1 MIEDEKLRNLFKVE
15 SEEHLQQLDAGLL
28 TLEENPDDEI
38 VLAKVYREMHSI
50 KGSARML
57 GVETVE
63 KIAHR
68 IEDLLGKAKEG
79 EIELSSRLFDLFYRG
94 VDTVRILVQEAVT
107 GTPAHIDFQNTLKE
121 LKIEDNF
128 EEPSLIKGTEKEETR
143 VLSISKNLVQSEDGK
158 STGRPLK
165 DNEVNGE
172 KEPLPHPGQEDL
184 PLTAEVTRDNNSDE
198 SSRKYHIDTVRVDTR
213 LLDNLI
219 TQVGELN
226 VTKTRVSRQLL
237 EIENIISLL
246 EEREKRNYQNRF
258 LFQDIEKSSGNATHG
273 TLSKLFEIQD
283 DQRYFLDHLSGLLEK
298 FKNTGY
304 EDSARLDYL
313 SMKLD
318 EGVRKIRLVP
328 LSTIFNVFP
337 RTVRDLSKK
346 HGKEINLIIEGGDT
360 SADKRIVEEIKDPLM
375 HIIRNAIDHGIEAPD
390 ERERLGKPRPG
401 TILLKAYQTST
412 SIMIEVSDDGRGV
425 DIESVRRTAL
435 KREVCSDDE
444 LAKMTKEQIQ
454 ELIFR
459 AGFSTSNF
467 VTDISGRGIGLDVV
481 NANVENLKGKIKVES
496 SSGSGCKFQLSLP
509 FTLATVRALITLVN
523 QVSYAT
529 PLEYI
534 ETSISVK
541 RSDIYPIEGRETVSY
556 NGNPIS
562 VVRLADLLEL
572 KVDRKEEP
580 EEMPCVIIF
589 VGDKKLG
596 LLVDSLVDEQE
607 IVLKPQCFILQRVR
621 NVSGSTVLGTGEV
634 CKLLN
639 PLDLIKSLKKSNPF
653 TVSED
658 EEDAAPARK
667 VLLLAEDS
675 ITTRTQ
681 EKRILEMGGYE
692 VVTAVDG
699 LDAYNKLNTR
709 EFDGIVSDVEMPNL
723 DGLGFTKKVRE
734 NKKYKGLPVILV
746 TSLSSEKDKAKGME
760 VGADAYITKPKF
772 DQTVLLD
779 TLKRLV

>member
-172 KEPLPHPGQEDL
+172 KEPLPHPAQEDA

-258 LFQDIEKSSGNATHG
+258 LFQDIEKSSGNATHA

-580 EEMPCVIIF
+580 EVMPCVIIF

>member
-621 NVSGSTVLGTGEV
+621 NVSGSTGLGTGEV